1 MTCRPSKGEVMT
13 RQTRGSVLA
22 VAVLVAAVGTAAGAQ
37 DLLQQKLAA
46 AKENAAQN
54 QQALRSYG
62 WIEKV
67 ELSLKGE
74 VKSTAVNSCRYG
86 ADGKVQKTAVVEP
99 PPPEKKRGLRG
110 KAIAKKTGE
119 MKAEL
124 EAAVALVHQY
134 VPPDPGKMQVVINA
148 GTASLAQAGPGV
160 LVLKFAGYEK
170 QGDAL
175 SLTFDS
181 AVKALRQI
189 DVATHLDSP
198 QSPVTLRVALE
209 SLPDGPRYPGSVVLS
224 MPASKIEVRI
234 TNSSYQKLA
243 P

>member
-1 MTCRPSKGEVMT
+1 MTHRTCRTALVGLT
-13 RQTRGSVLA
+13 LA
-22 VAVLVAAVGTAAGAQ
+22 IAAGTLAGAQ

-46 AKENAAQN
+46 AKANAAQN
-54 QQALRSYG
+54 QQELRSYG

-74 VKSTAVNSCRYG
+74 VKNTAVNSCRYG
-86 ADGKVQKTAVVEP
+86 ADGKVVKTAVVEP
-99 PPPEKKRGLRG
+99 APAEKKRGLRG
-110 KAIAKKTGE
+110 KVIEKKKGE

-134 VPPDPGKMQVVINA
+134 VPPDPGMMQVVMNA
-148 GTASLAQAGPGV
+148 GTASVSQAGPGV
-160 LVLKFAGYEK
+160 LILKFPGYLKAG
-170 QGDAL
+170 DSL

-189 DVATHLDSP
+189 DVASYLDSP
-198 QSPVTLRVALE
+198 ESPVTLKVGLQTV
-209 SLPDGPRYPGSVVLS
+209 PGGPNYPGSVVLG
-224 MPASKIEVRI
+224 MKARQIEVRI

-243 P
+243 Q

>member
-1 MTCRPSKGEVMT
+1 MT
-13 RQTRGSVLA
+13 RKAREGALVVLA
-22 VAVLVAAVGTAAGAQ
+22 LALAAGTPATAQ
-37 DLLQQKLAA
+37 DLQEKLAA
-46 AKENAAQN
+46 AKQNAAQN

-74 VKSTAVNSCRYG
+74 VKNTAVNSCRYG

-110 KAIAKKTGE
+110 KGIAKKTGE

-124 EAAVALVHQY
+124 EAATALVHQY
-134 VPPDPGKMQVVINA
+134 VPPDPGMMQVVMNA

-160 LVLKFAGYEK
+160 LVLKFPGYLK
-170 QGDAL
+170 PGDSL
-175 SLTFDS
+175 DLTFDS
-181 AVKALRQI
+181 AVKALRQM
-189 DVATHLDSP
+189 DVSTYLDSP
-198 QSPVTLRVALE
+198 QSPVTLRVGLQ
-209 SLPDGPRYPGSVVLS
+209 SLPGGPNYPGSVVLG
-224 MPASKIEVRI
+224 MPASQIEVRI
-234 TNSSYQKLA
+234 TNSNYQKLA

>member
-1 MTCRPSKGEVMT
+1 MT
-13 RQTRGSVLA
+13 RKAREAALVVLA
-22 VAVLVAAVGTAAGAQ
+22 LALAAGTPATAQ
-37 DLLQQKLAA
+37 DLQQKLAA
-46 AKENAAQN
+46 AKQNAAQN

-74 VKSTAVNSCRYG
+74 VKNTTVNSCRYG

-110 KAIAKKTGE
+110 KVIEKKKGE

-124 EAAVALVHQY
+124 EAATALVHQY
-134 VPPDPGKMQVVINA
+134 VPPDPGMMQVVMNA

-160 LVLKFAGYEK
+160 LVLKFPGYVK
-170 QGDAL
+170 PGDSL

-181 AVKALRQI
+181 TVKSLRQM
-189 DVATHLDSP
+189 DVSTYLDSP
-198 QSPVTLRVALE
+198 ESPVTLRVAMQ
-209 SLPDGPRYPGSVVLS
+209 SLPDGTHYPGSVVLG
-224 MPASKIEVRI
+224 MPASQIEVRI
-234 TNSSYQKLA
+234 TNSNYQKLA
-243 P
+243 Q

>member
-1 MTCRPSKGEVMT
+1 MT
-13 RQTRGSVLA
+13 RRSRQAAVVVLA
-22 VAVLVAAVGTAAGAQ
+22 LALAAGTAATAQ
-37 DLLQQKLAA
+37 DLQEKLAA
-46 AKENAAQN
+46 AKQNAAQN

-74 VKSTAVNSCRYG
+74 VKNTTVNSCRYG

-110 KAIAKKTGE
+110 KVIEKKKGE

-124 EAAVALVHQY
+124 EAATALVHQY
-134 VPPDPGKMQVVINA
+134 VPPDPGMMQVVMNA

-160 LVLKFAGYEK
+160 LVLKFPGYVK
-170 QGDAL
+170 PGDSLA
-175 SLTFDS
+175 LTFDKT
-181 AVKALRQI
+181 VKALRQI
-189 DVATHLDSP
+189 DVATYLDSP
-198 QSPVTLRVALE
+198 ESPVTLHVVLQA
-209 SLPDGPRYPGSVVLS
+209 LPDGPRYPGSVVLG

-234 TNSSYQKLA
+234 TNSNYQKLA
-243 P
+243 Q